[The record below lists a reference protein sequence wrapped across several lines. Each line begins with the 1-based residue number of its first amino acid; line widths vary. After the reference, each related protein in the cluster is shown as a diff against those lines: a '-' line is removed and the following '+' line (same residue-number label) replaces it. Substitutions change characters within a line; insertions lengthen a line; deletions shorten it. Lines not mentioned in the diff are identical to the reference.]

1 MTRSHIVQTYRR
13 LQKYL
18 DNSYWLLAERVV
30 GLGLALLGTVIIARY
45 LGPEDFGSLAYALS
59 LAALFGSA
67 GHMGLHGLVVRE
79 IVKLPDDRAATLGT
93 AALLKLLGMTA
104 GYAVLV
110 VYAWLYEGPQ
120 TQEFFLIII
129 VGVALLFQ
137 PLAVIDYWFEAFVQA
152 KYAVMARIS
161 SQVLGTGFKL
171 GLVFAGAGLVYF
183 ALAHLFQAVL
193 AALLLLVVFYAKA
206 TIKPSQWVYRHDRAK
221 DLLRQG
227 WLIYLGSIFAV
238 VYLKVDLVM
247 LRWLA
252 DTAEVGQY
260 AVAAQ
265 LSEAWYFIPS
275 AIVASFFPKLIE
287 LREMDEHLFYRR
299 LQQLFDAL
307 FLMALVV
314 AVATTAVAPRL
325 VVLFFGFDYA
335 ASASILVIHIW
346 AALFIFM
353 RAAFSKWI
361 LIEQALYF
369 SLFTQGFG
377 AAANVLLNYL
387 LIPPYGGIGA
397 AYATLVSYAV
407 ASFLALLFYRR
418 TRVVFW
424 QMARAML
431 APIRYPAYYVK
442 DYLKA

>member
-1 MTRSHIVQTYRR
+1 MTRSRISQTYRR

-18 DNSYWLLAERVV
+18 NNSYWLLAERVV
-30 GLGLALLGTVIIARY
+30 GLGLAFVGTIIVARY
-45 LGPEDFGSLAYALS
+45 LGPEDFGLLAYALS
-59 LAALFGSA
+59 LAALFGAA

-79 IVKLPDDRAATLGT
+79 IVKLPEDRAATLGT
-93 AALLKLLGMTA
+93 TAILKLLGMGA

-110 VYAWLYEGPQ
+110 VYAWLYEGPDTPQ
-120 TQEFFLIII
+120 FFLIVIA
-129 VGVALLFQ
+129 GLALLFQ
-137 PLAVIDYWFEAFVQA
+137 PLDVINNWFEAFVQA
-152 KYAVMARIS
+152 RYAVMARIS

-183 ALAHLFQAVL
+183 ALVHLLQAVL
-193 AALLLLVVFYAKA
+193 VALFLLIIFYLKAA
-206 TIKPSQWVYRHDRAK
+206 IKPSQWVFRRDRAK

-275 AIVASFFPKLIE
+275 AIVASFFPKLIA
-287 LREMDEHLFYRR
+287 LREQDERLFYHR
-299 LQQLFDAL
+299 LQQLFDVL
-307 FLMALVV
+307 FMMALVV
-314 AVATTAVAPRL
+314 AVAVTLVAPWL
-325 VVLFFGFDYA
+325 VLFLFGSDYA
-335 ASASILVIHIW
+335 ASASILTIHIW

-361 LIEQALYF
+361 LIENALYF
-369 SLFTQGFG
+369 SLFTQGLG
-377 AAANVLLNYL
+377 AAANVLLNYI
-387 LIPPYGGIGA
+387 LIPLHGGAGA
-397 AYATLVSYAV
+397 AYATLISYAI
-407 ASFLALLFYRR
+407 ASFIALLFYRR

-431 APIRYPAYYVK
+431 APIRYPAFYVK
-442 DYLKA
+442 DHFKA

>member
-1 MTRSHIVQTYRR
+1 MTRHRIVQAYRR
-13 LQKYL
+13 LQQYL
-18 DNSYWLLAERVV
+18 NNSYWLLAERVV
-30 GLGLALLGTVIIARY
+30 GLGLAFVGTVIVARY

-59 LAALFGSA
+59 LAALFGAA

-93 AALLKLLGMTA
+93 AAILKLIGVAA
-104 GYAVLV
+104 GYTVLV
-110 VYAWLYEGPQ
+110 LYAWLYEGAGT
-120 TQEFFLIII
+120 TQFYLI
-129 VGVALLFQ
+129 VVAGLALFFQ
-137 PLAVIDYWFEAFVQA
+137 PLSVIDYWFQAFVQA
-152 KYAVMARIS
+152 RYAVVAKIS
-161 SQVLGTGFKL
+161 SQVLATGFTL
-171 GLVFAGAGLVYF
+171 LLVFGGAGLVYF
-183 ALAHLFQAVL
+183 ALTHLLQAVL
-193 AALLLLVVFYAKA
+193 AALFLVGIFYLKA
-206 TIKPSQWVYRHDRAK
+206 ALKPSQWVFRRDRATQ
-221 DLLRQG
+221 LLRQG
-227 WLIYLGSIFAV
+227 WLIYLGSLFAV

-247 LRWLA
+247 LRWFA

-265 LSEAWYFIPS
+265 LSEAWYFVPS
-275 AIVASFFPKLIE
+275 AIVVSFFPAMIK
-287 LREMDEHLFYRR
+287 LRERDERLFYRR
-299 LQQLFDAL
+299 LQQLFDIL
-307 FLMALVV
+307 FLLALVV
-314 AVATTAVAPRL
+314 AVAMTAIAPWL
-325 VVLFFGFDYA
+325 VIFLFGSDYA
-335 ASASILVIHIW
+335 PSASILVIHIW

-361 LIEQALYF
+361 LIENALYF

-377 AAANVLLNYL
+377 ASANVLLNYL
-387 LIPPYGGIGA
+387 LIPLHGGIGA
-397 AYATLVSYAV
+397 AYATLVSYAL